1 MKARTIAFGAAA
13 GMLLC
18 VASFAAQGT
27 KAGHAVRS
35 LWEQAPGAAR
45 SRQNPYA
52 GNPDAF
58 RAGQKLFRR
67 HCTACHAED
76 SGGTRWAP
84 SLRSDRVRK
93 APPGA
98 LAWFLKNGDL
108 RAGMP
113 SWSQMPEER
122 RWQIVTFL
130 QADH

>member
-1 MKARTIAFGAAA
+1 MKALFIALGAAA

-18 VASFAAQGT
+18 VGSFAGQEA
-27 KAGHAVRS
+27 KAGHAARS
-35 LWEQAPGAAR
+35 LWQQAPDAAR
-45 SRQNPYA
+45 ARRNPYA
-52 GNPDAF
+52 GNADAY
-58 RAGQKLFRR
+58 RAGQKLFRQ
-67 HCTACHAED
+67 HCATCHAED

-84 SLRSDRVRK
+84 SLRTERVRR
-93 APPGA
+93 APAGA

-122 RWQIVTFL
+122 RWQIVIFL